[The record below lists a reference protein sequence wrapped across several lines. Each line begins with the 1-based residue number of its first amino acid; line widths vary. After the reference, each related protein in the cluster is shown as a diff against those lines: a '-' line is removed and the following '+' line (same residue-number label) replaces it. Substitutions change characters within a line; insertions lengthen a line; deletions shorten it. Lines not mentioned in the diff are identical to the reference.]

1 MTKQKALG
9 FMFAALLATAAVS
22 AQAQQ
27 TMVMDPELG
36 MSMEIA
42 KTSPVAGKGI
52 ALLHDS
58 LRAKLRNPPRN
69 AVVPMPKVDVAM
81 IDFRQYSFEPDAATT
96 ARAYPDFI
104 GSDGT
109 WTVRRDGVVVCQACS
124 GMAKLSRDGYWVF
137 VQPAGVTDASQ
148 VWAVQVTGRKE

>member
-1 MTKQKALG
+1 MTKQTILG
-9 FMFAALLATAAVS
+9 LMSAALFATAAVS

-27 TMVMDPELG
+27 TMVLDPELG

-42 KTSPVAGKGI
+42 KTSPAAGKSV
-52 ALLHDS
+52 ATLHDG
-58 LRAKLRNPPRN
+58 LRAKLRNSPRN
-69 AVVPMPKVDVAM
+69 AAVPMPKIDVAM
-81 IDFRQYSFEPDAATT
+81 IDFRQYSFEPDAATM

-109 WTVRRDGVVVCQACS
+109 WTVRRDGVVVCEACS

-137 VQPAGVTDASQ
+137 VQPAGAMDASE
-148 VWAVQVTGRKE
+148 VWAVQVMGRKE